1 MNIDLAE
8 FANFFDIFCLII
20 IIASALLSFKAG
32 LLKNLLN
39 LAKWIA
45 LITVLKYSFGYL
57 RVPFKEALNLS
68 PTLIDI
74 TIFISVFIIS
84 YVTFTLINRLII
96 GLISSDRS
104 GVIDR
109 LFGFLFGIVRGYIVI
124 VIIFSVFINW
134 NFSST
139 LLKSYKND
147 SVLYESIDKGKEL
160 FKIMP
165 RKIKE
170 KLELI

>member
-20 IIASALLSFKAG
+20 ILASALLSLKAG

-74 TIFISVFIIS
+74 TIFISVFIIQT
-84 YVTFTLINRLII
+84 TFWMIKNHPHQNVYFNII
-96 GLISSDRS
+96 AQNNFNENFEMDYWGTSNKNVLE
-104 GVIDR
+104 
-109 LFGFLFGIVRGYIVI
+109 YIA
-124 VIIFSVFINW
+124 
-134 NFSST
+134 
-139 LLKSYKND
+139 KNT
-147 SVLYESIDKGKEL
+147 
-160 FKIMP
+160 
-165 RKIKE
+165 KIK
-170 KLELI
+170 LMYII

>member
-20 IIASALLSFKAG
+20 IIASALLSLKAG

-68 PTLIDI
+68 STLIDI

-104 GVIDR
+104 GAIDR
-109 LFGFLFGIVRGYIVI
+109 LFGLLFGIVRGYIIV
-124 VIIFSVFINW
+124 VIIFSIFSNW
-134 NFSST
+134 NFSNT

-147 SVLYESIDKGKEL
+147 SVLYQSIDKGKEF
-160 FKIMP
+160 FKIIP
-165 RKIKE
+165 REIEE

>member
-20 IIASALLSFKAG
+20 IIASALLSLKAG

-45 LITVLKYSFGYL
+45 LMTVLKYSFGYL

-104 GVIDR
+104 GAIDR
-109 LFGFLFGIVRGYIVI
+109 LFGFLFGIFRGYIIV
-124 VIIFSVFINW
+124 VIIFSIFSNW

-160 FKIMP
+160 FKIIP
-165 RKIKE
+165 REIEE

>member
-1 MNIDLAE
+1 MNIDLVE
-8 FANFFDIFCLII
+8 FANLFDIFCLII
-20 IIASALLSFKAG
+20 IIASALLSLKAG
-32 LLKNLLN
+32 LLRNLLN

-57 RVPFKEALNLS
+57 RIPFKEALNLS

-104 GVIDR
+104 GAIDR
-109 LFGFLFGIVRGYIVI
+109 LFGFLFGIVRGYII
-124 VIIFSVFINW
+124 TIIIFSVFSNW
-134 NFSST
+134 SFSNT
-139 LLKSYKND
+139 LLKSYENE
-147 SVLYESIDKGKEL
+147 SVLYEIIDKGKEL
-160 FKIMP
+160 LKILP
-165 RKIKE
+165 RKIEE

>member
-1 MNIDLAE
+1 MNIDLAD

-20 IIASALLSFKAG
+20 IIASALLSLKAG

-57 RVPFKEALNLS
+57 RIPFKEALNFS
-68 PTLIDI
+68 PTLVDI

-104 GVIDR
+104 GTIDR
-109 LFGFLFGIVRGYIVI
+109 LFGFLFGIFRGYIIV
-124 VIIFSVFINW
+124 VIIFSIFSNW
-134 NFSST
+134 NFSNA
-139 LLKSYKND
+139 LIKSYKND

-160 FKIMP
+160 FKIIP
-165 RKIKE
+165 REIKE

>member
-8 FANFFDIFCLII
+8 FANFFDIFSLII
-20 IIASALLSFKAG
+20 IIASALLSLKAG

-39 LAKWIA
+39 LAKWIVV
-45 LITVLKYSFGYL
+45 ITVMKYSFGYL
-57 RVPFKEALNLS
+57 RIPFKEALNLS

-124 VIIFSVFINW
+124 VIIFSVFITW

-147 SVLYESIDKGKEL
+147 SVLYESINKGKEL
-160 FKIMP
+160 LKILP
-165 RKIKE
+165 RKIEE

>member
-1 MNIDLAE
+1 MNINLAE

-20 IIASALLSFKAG
+20 IIASALLSLKVG

-74 TIFISVFIIS
+74 TIFISVFITS

-104 GVIDR
+104 GAIDR
-109 LFGFLFGIVRGYIVI
+109 LFGFLFGIVRGYIIV
-124 VIIFSVFINW
+124 VIIFSIFSNW
-134 NFSST
+134 NFSNT

-147 SVLYESIDKGKEL
+147 SVLYQSIDKGKEL
-160 FKIMP
+160 FKIIP
-165 RKIKE
+165 REIEE

>member
-1 MNIDLAE
+1 M
-8 FANFFDIFCLII
+8 
-20 IIASALLSFKAG
+20 
-32 LLKNLLN
+32 
-39 LAKWIA
+39 
-45 LITVLKYSFGYL
+45 
-57 RVPFKEALNLS
+57 NLS

-109 LFGFLFGIVRGYIVI
+109 LFGFLFGIVRGYIII
-124 VIIFSVFINW
+124 VIIFSIFSNW

-147 SVLYESIDKGKEL
+147 SMLYESIDKGKEL
-160 FKIMP
+160 FKIIP
-165 RKIKE
+165 REIEE

>member
-20 IIASALLSFKAG
+20 IIASALLSLKAG

-45 LITVLKYSFGYL
+45 LITLIKYSFGYL

-74 TIFISVFIIS
+74 SIFISVFIIS

-109 LFGFLFGIVRGYIVI
+109 LFGFLFGIVRGYII
-124 VIIFSVFINW
+124 TIIIFSVFSNW
-134 NFSST
+134 GFSNT
-139 LLKSYKND
+139 LLKSYENE
-147 SVLYESIDKGKEL
+147 SVLYEIIDKGKEL
-160 FKIMP
+160 LKILP
-165 RKIKE
+165 SEIEE

>member
-1 MNIDLAE
+1 MNIDLAA

-32 LLKNLLN
+32 LLRNLLN

-57 RVPFKEALNLS
+57 RIPFKEALNLS
-68 PTLIDI
+68 STLIDVI
-74 TIFISVFIIS
+74 IFISVFIIS

-109 LFGFLFGIVRGYIVI
+109 LFGFLFGIVRGYII
-124 VIIFSVFINW
+124 IIIIFSVFSNW
-134 NFSST
+134 SFSNT

-160 FKIMP
+160 LKILP
-165 RKIKE
+165 REIEE

>member
-8 FANFFDIFCLII
+8 FANLFDIFCLII
-20 IIASALLSFKAG
+20 IITSALLSIKAG

-104 GVIDR
+104 GAIDR
-109 LFGFLFGIVRGYIVI
+109 LFGFLFGIVRGYIII
-124 VIIFSVFINW
+124 VIIFSIFSNG

-160 FKIMP
+160 FKIIP
-165 RKIKE
+165 REIEE

>member
-20 IIASALLSFKAG
+20 IIASALLSLKAG

-104 GVIDR
+104 GAIDR
-109 LFGFLFGIVRGYIVI
+109 LFGFLFGIVRGYIIV
-124 VIIFSVFINW
+124 VIIFSIFSNW

-147 SVLYESIDKGKEL
+147 SVLYESIDKGKKL
-160 FKIMP
+160 LKIIP
-165 RKIKE
+165 REIEE

>member
-32 LLKNLLN
+32 LLRNLLN

-57 RVPFKEALNLS
+57 RIPFKEALNLS
-68 PTLIDI
+68 STLIDVI
-74 TIFISVFIIS
+74 IFISVFIIS

-109 LFGFLFGIVRGYIVI
+109 LFGFLFGIVRGYIII
-124 VIIFSVFINW
+124 VIIFSIFSNG

>member
-20 IIASALLSFKAG
+20 IIASALLSLKAG

-39 LAKWIA
+39 LAKWIVV
-45 LITVLKYSFGYL
+45 ITVMKYSFGYL
-57 RVPFKEALNLS
+57 RIPFKEALNLS

-104 GVIDR
+104 GAIDR
-109 LFGFLFGIVRGYIVI
+109 LFGFLFGIVRGYIII
-124 VIIFSVFINW
+124 VIIFSIFSNG

-147 SVLYESIDKGKEL
+147 SVLYQSIDKGKEL
-160 FKIMP
+160 FKIIP
-165 RKIKE
+165 REIEE

>member
-20 IIASALLSFKAG
+20 ITASALLSLKAG

-45 LITVLKYSFGYL
+45 SITLIKYSFGYL
-57 RVPFKEALNLS
+57 RIPFKEALNLS

-74 TIFISVFIIS
+74 SIFISVFIIS

-109 LFGFLFGIVRGYIVI
+109 LFGFLFGIVRGYIII
-124 VIIFSVFINW
+124 VIIFSIFSNG

>member
-20 IIASALLSFKAG
+20 IIASALLSLKAG

-104 GVIDR
+104 GAIDR
-109 LFGFLFGIVRGYIVI
+109 LFGFLFGIFRGYIIV
-124 VIIFSVFINW
+124 VIIFSIFSNW

-147 SVLYESIDKGKEL
+147 SVLYDSIDKGKEL
-160 FKIMP
+160 FKIIP
-165 RKIKE
+165 REIEE

>member
-20 IIASALLSFKAG
+20 IMASALLSLKAG

-57 RVPFKEALNLS
+57 RIPFKEALNLS

-104 GVIDR
+104 GAIDR
-109 LFGFLFGIVRGYIVI
+109 LFGFLFGIVRGYIIV
-124 VIIFSVFINW
+124 VIIFSIFSNW
-134 NFSST
+134 NFSNT

-147 SVLYESIDKGKEL
+147 SVLYQSIDKGKEL
-160 FKIMP
+160 FKIIP
-165 RKIKE
+165 REIEE

>member
-1 MNIDLAE
+1 MNILAE
-8 FANFFDIFCLII
+8 FGNFFDIFCLII

-45 LITVLKYSFGYL
+45 SITLIKYSFGYL
-57 RVPFKEALNLS
+57 RIPFKEALNLS

-74 TIFISVFIIS
+74 SIFISVFIIS

-109 LFGFLFGIVRGYIVI
+109 LFGFLFGIVRGYII
-124 VIIFSVFINW
+124 TIIIFSVFSNW
-134 NFSST
+134 GFSNT
-139 LLKSYKND
+139 LLKSYENE
-147 SVLYESIDKGKEL
+147 SVLYEIIDKGKEL
-160 FKIMP
+160 LKILP
-165 RKIKE
+165 REIEE

>member
-1 MNIDLAE
+1 MNVDLAE
-8 FANFFDIFCLII
+8 FANFFDIICLII
-20 IIASALLSFKAG
+20 ITASALLSLKAG

-45 LITVLKYSFGYL
+45 LITLLKYSFGYL
-57 RVPFKEALNLS
+57 RAPFKETLNLS

-74 TIFISVFIIS
+74 SIFISVFIIS

-109 LFGFLFGIVRGYIVI
+109 LFGFLFGIVRGYII
-124 VIIFSVFINW
+124 TIIIFSVFSNW
-134 NFSST
+134 SFSNT
-139 LLKSYKND
+139 LLKSYENE
-147 SVLYESIDKGKEL
+147 SVLYEIIDKGTEL
-160 FKIMP
+160 LKILP
-165 RKIKE
+165 REIEE

>member
-1 MNIDLAE
+1 MNVDLAE

-109 LFGFLFGIVRGYIVI
+109 LFGFLFGIVRGYIII
-124 VIIFSVFINW
+124 VIIFSIFSNW

-160 FKIMP
+160 FKIIP
-165 RKIKE
+165 KEIDE

>member
-20 IIASALLSFKAG
+20 IIASALLSLRAG

-45 LITVLKYSFGYL
+45 LITLLKYSFGYL
-57 RVPFKEALNLS
+57 RILFKEALNLS

-74 TIFISVFIIS
+74 SIFISVFIIS

-104 GVIDR
+104 GAIDR
-109 LFGFLFGIVRGYIVI
+109 LFGFLFGIVRGYIIV
-124 VIIFSVFINW
+124 VIIFSIFSNW
-134 NFSST
+134 NFSNT

-147 SVLYESIDKGKEL
+147 SVLYQSIDKGKEL
-160 FKIMP
+160 FKIIP
-165 RKIKE
+165 REIEE

>member
-20 IIASALLSFKAG
+20 IIASALLSLRAG

-74 TIFISVFIIS
+74 IIFISVFIIS

-104 GVIDR
+104 GAIDR
-109 LFGFLFGIVRGYIVI
+109 LFGFLFGIVRGYIIV
-124 VIIFSVFINW
+124 VIIFSIFSNW
-134 NFSST
+134 NFSNT

-147 SVLYESIDKGKEL
+147 SVLYQSIDKGKEL
-160 FKIMP
+160 FKIIP
-165 RKIKE
+165 REIEE

>member
-1 MNIDLAE
+1 MNIDLVE
-8 FANFFDIFCLII
+8 FANLFDIFCLII
-20 IIASALLSFKAG
+20 IIASALLSLKAG
-32 LLKNLLN
+32 LLRNLLN

-45 LITVLKYSFGYL
+45 LITLLKYSFGYL
-57 RVPFKEALNLS
+57 RAPFKEALNLS

-74 TIFISVFIIS
+74 SIFISVFIIS

-109 LFGFLFGIVRGYIVI
+109 LFGFLFGIVRGYIII
-124 VIIFSVFINW
+124 VIIFSIFSNG

>member
-20 IIASALLSFKAG
+20 IIASALLSLKAG

-104 GVIDR
+104 GAIDR
-109 LFGFLFGIVRGYIVI
+109 LFGFLFGIVRGYIIV
-124 VIIFSVFINW
+124 VIIFSIFSNW
-134 NFSST
+134 NFSNT

-147 SVLYESIDKGKEL
+147 SVLYQSIDKGKEF
-160 FKIMP
+160 FKIIP
-165 RKIKE
+165 REIEK

>member
-1 MNIDLAE
+1 MNIDLAD

-20 IIASALLSFKAG
+20 IIASALLSLKAG

-45 LITVLKYSFGYL
+45 SITLIKYSFGYL
-57 RVPFKEALNLS
+57 RIPFKEALNLS

-74 TIFISVFIIS
+74 SIFISVFIIS

-104 GVIDR
+104 GTIDR
-109 LFGFLFGIVRGYIVI
+109 LFGFLFGIFRGYIIV
-124 VIIFSVFINW
+124 VIIFSIFSNW
-134 NFSST
+134 NFSNA
-139 LLKSYKND
+139 LIKSYKND

-160 FKIMP
+160 FKIIP
-165 RKIKE
+165 REIKE

>member
-1 MNIDLAE
+1 MSYH
-8 FANFFDIFCLII
+8 
-20 IIASALLSFKAG
+20 IIASALLSLKAG

-45 LITVLKYSFGYL
+45 SITLIKYSFGYL
-57 RVPFKEALNLS
+57 RIPFKEVLNLS

-74 TIFISVFIIS
+74 SIFISVFIIS

-109 LFGFLFGIVRGYIVI
+109 LFGFLFGIVRGYII
-124 VIIFSVFINW
+124 TIIIFSVFSNW
-134 NFSST
+134 SFSNT
-139 LLKSYKND
+139 LLKSYENE
-147 SVLYESIDKGKEL
+147 SVLYEIIDKGKEL
-160 FKIMP
+160 LKILP
-165 RKIKE
+165 REIEE

>member
-1 MNIDLAE
+1 MNIELAE

-20 IIASALLSFKAG
+20 IVASALLSLKAG

-104 GVIDR
+104 GAIDR
-109 LFGFLFGIVRGYIVI
+109 LFGFLFGIVRGYII
-124 VIIFSVFINW
+124 VAVSYTHL
-134 NFSST
+134 T
-139 LLKSYKND
+139 LPTNRE
-147 SVLYESIDKGKEL
+147 V
-160 FKIMP
+160 
-165 RKIKE
+165 
-170 KLELI
+170 

>member
-8 FANFFDIFCLII
+8 FANFFDIFCLIM

-39 LAKWIA
+39 LVKWIA

-104 GVIDR
+104 GAIDR
-109 LFGFLFGIVRGYIVI
+109 LFGFLFGIVRGYIIV
-124 VIIFSVFINW
+124 VIIFSIFSNW

-160 FKIMP
+160 FKIIP
-165 RKIKE
+165 REIEE